1 MITRY
6 CSVARIRLFILPTMF
21 LSLVL
26 CGTRLNAQ
34 DKFDNIQRGNAI
46 QMLHGVRDTVLK
58 EYYDPTFHGQDMK
71 ARFKAAEDRIQKV
84 QHLDGALGAIADA
97 LSDLD
102 DSHTFFLPPSRPM
115 SIRYGYRYAMVGDA
129 CFVTAVKFDT
139 DAAKKLKPGDQILTM
154 EGYRPTRDLLW
165 QLRYFFGVL
174 SPRTSLHLT
183 VRHVDGSQEFL
194 AVNAEVQ
201 QLTRVTDMTDEEI
214 YSRYI
219 HELMNLDHA
228 AWSKYKEYGDAL
240 IIWKTTDFVWD
251 RDKLLRMLGKVGN
264 HQALIL
270 DLRGNPGGMVDVLR
284 DFVGGLFDHDV
295 TIATRVGR
303 KENLKP
309 VEAKTRGSHAFTG
322 KLIVLVDS
330 QSASAAELFARVV
343 QLEHRGVV
351 LGDRSAGA
359 VMEAK
364 DHDFQMGSDVQI
376 FYGLELTEANLIMSD
391 GKSLEHT
398 GVTPDQIILP
408 TAADLAAGRDPV
420 LAKAA
425 QLAGY
430 DKLDPVAAGKLFPPV
445 WAVGTTVVS
454 VSE

>member
-1 MITRY
+1 MTTRPWRAV
-6 CSVARIRLFILPTMF
+6 CPRAFILPGVVF
-21 LSLVL
+21 VL
-26 CGTRLNAQ
+26 ACCGIALNAQ
-34 DKFDNIQRGNAI
+34 EFDNIQRGNAI

-71 ARFKAAEDRIQKV
+71 ARFKEAEDRIQKV
-84 QHLDGALGAIADA
+84 QHMDGALGAIAGA
-97 LSDLD
+97 LAYLD
-102 DSHTFFLPPSRPM
+102 DSHTFFLPPRRPM
-115 SIRYGYRYAMVGDA
+115 SIRYGYRYEMVGDA
-129 CFVTAVKFDT
+129 CFVTAVKPNT
-139 DAAKKLKPGDQILTM
+139 DAARKLKPGDQILTM
-154 EGYRPTRDLLW
+154 EGFRPTRDGLW
-165 QLRYFFGVL
+165 EMRYFFGVL
-174 SPRTSLHLT
+174 SPRPALHLA
-183 VRHVDGSQEFL
+183 VKHVDGSQEFL

-201 QLTRVTDMTDEEI
+201 QLTRITDLTDEEI
-214 YSRYI
+214 YTRYI

-251 RDKLLRMLGKVGN
+251 RDKLLRMLGKVGD

-270 DLRGNPGGMVDVLR
+270 DLRGNPGGMVDVLK

-295 TIATRVGR
+295 TVATRVGR
-303 KENLKP
+303 KGNLKP
-309 VEAKTRGSHAFTG
+309 EEAKTRGSHAFAG
-322 KLIVLVDS
+322 KLIVLIDS
-330 QSASAAELFARVV
+330 QSASAAEMFARLV

-351 LGDRSAGA
+351 VGDRSAGA

-364 DHDFQMGSDVQI
+364 DHDLQMGSDVKI
-376 FYGLELTEANLIMSD
+376 FYGLELTEANVIMSD
-391 GKSLEHT
+391 GKSLEHI

-408 TAADLAAGRDPV
+408 TAADLAAERDPV

-445 WAVGTTVVS
+445 WASSSTVVS